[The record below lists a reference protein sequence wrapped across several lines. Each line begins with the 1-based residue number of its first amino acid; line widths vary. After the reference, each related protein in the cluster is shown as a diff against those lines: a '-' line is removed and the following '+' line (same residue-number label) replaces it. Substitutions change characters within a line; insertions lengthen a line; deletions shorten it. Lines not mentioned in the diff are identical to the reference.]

1 MEALICPGAL
11 LLGKYR
17 VEGVLGKGGMGVVV
31 AARHV
36 DLDELRAIKLLLPQ
50 TLRDAHAEE
59 RFLREAR
66 AAVRVRGEHAVRVHD
81 IGRLPTGELFMVLE
95 LLSGSDLK
103 QIVQARGPL
112 PVEEAAT
119 YVLQASTALAEAH
132 ALGIVHR
139 DIKPAN
145 LFLTQRPDGSPCVK
159 VLDFGISKQTAS
171 DNMELTATGALLG
184 SPFYMSPEQM
194 VRTKEV
200 DARSDIWAMGVSLY
214 ELVTGTLP
222 FRADT
227 LPELVGHVLQEVA
240 APPSQLRPGLPAELD
255 AIIARCL
262 QKHPE
267 RRYQRIEEL
276 SSALVALLGE
286 ARRGLVVRPDVASQP
301 ALAPPASPPPAAVPA
316 SPPPT
321 PNPANPPRTVP
332 TSAPPALV
340 GTGSAWGHTGLQG
353 RPAARHRPHALAGA
367 ALGVGA
373 LAVCVSWLALRAAPD
388 GVEAPAAG
396 ASTRRPDA
404 PPAGEPALDSGVAE
418 VVSSPADDR
427 AVPSSSSPPPATAA
441 TASSAAAPT
450 LNRRQ
455 GGTSASR
462 PRPKP
467 ANPAP
472 VPGRPTIPTLETPQA
487 PGTASDPLPR
497 QREPLN

>member
-50 TLRDAHAEE
+50 TLRDAHAKE

-81 IGRLPTGELFMVLE
+81 IGELPTGELFMVLE
-95 LLSGSDLK
+95 LLSGANLK

-119 YVLQASTALAEAH
+119 YVIQASKALAEAH

-159 VLDFGISKQTAS
+159 VLDFGISKQIAS
-171 DNMELTATGALLG
+171 DDMELTATGALLG
-184 SPFYMSPEQM
+184 SPLYMSPEQM

-200 DARSDIWAMGVSLY
+200 DGRSDIWAMGVSLY

-227 LPELVGHVLQEVA
+227 LPELVGRVLQEDA
-240 APPSQLRPGLPAELD
+240 APPSRLRPGLPAELD

-262 QKHPE
+262 QKRPE
-267 RRYQRIEEL
+267 HRYQRIEEL
-276 SSALVALLGE
+276 SSALDALRGG
-286 ARRGLVVRPDVASQP
+286 AQRGLVSRPGVAPQP
-301 ALAPPASPPPAAVPA
+301 ALVPPAAARPSSPPHTSNPASPPLTVPA
-316 SPPPT
+316 S
-321 PNPANPPRTVP
+321 
-332 TSAPPALV
+332 APLALV
-340 GTGSAWGHTGLQG
+340 RTSSAWGHTGVRSG
-353 RPAARHRPHALAGA
+353 PTARHRARALAGA

-373 LAVCVSWLALRAAPD
+373 LAACISWRALRAAPD
-388 GVEAPAAG
+388 SVEAPAAG

-404 PPAGEPALDSGVAE
+404 PPPGEPPLRSGVAQ
-418 VVSSPADDR
+418 VVSSPGDGR
-427 AVPSSSSPPPATAA
+427 AVPSSSPPPPVTAA
-441 TASSAAAPT
+441 AAPSAAAPT
-450 LNRRQ
+450 STRRQ
-455 GGTSASR
+455 GGVSAG
-462 PRPKP
+462 RPKP
-467 ANPAP
+467 GPA
-472 VPGRPTIPTLETPQA
+472 VPGRLTIPTPESPRA
-487 PGTASDPLPR
+487 PGTANVPLPR
-497 QREPLN
+497 KREPLD